1 MKLGRHFTL
10 DEMTATNTGLPN
22 RPNDWQL
29 VNLTR
34 IVSLCLAPLRND
46 CGALRVTSGF
56 RSEAVNKAVG
66 GSDKSYHRHAL
77 AVDFR
82 SSDYSVEELVDRIEM
97 LNLPFDKL
105 IMEYGGGKPW
115 VHWQIAEADR
125 TNRREV
131 YTAKMVDGKMKYT
144 RVM

>member
-10 DEMTATNTGLPN
+10 KEMCVTSTGLAN
-22 RPNDWQL
+22 HPNDWQL

-34 IVSLCLAPLRND
+34 IVSLCLAPLRAD
-46 CGALRVTSGF
+46 CGALRVNSAF

-66 GSDKSYHRHAL
+66 GSDKSFHRYGL
-77 AVDFR
+77 AVDVC
-82 SSDYSVEELVDRIEM
+82 SDDYSVEELVERIEM
-97 LNLPFDKL
+97 LNLPFDKV
-105 IMEYGGGKPW
+105 IMEYGKRKPW
-115 VHWQIAEADR
+115 VHWQICAADE

-131 YTAKMVDGKMKYT
+131 YTARIVDGKMKYT